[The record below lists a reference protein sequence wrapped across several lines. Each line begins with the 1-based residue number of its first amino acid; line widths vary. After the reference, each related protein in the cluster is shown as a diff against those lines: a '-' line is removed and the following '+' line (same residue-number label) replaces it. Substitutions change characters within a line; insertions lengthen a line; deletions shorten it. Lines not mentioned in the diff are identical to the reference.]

1 MLRRLLPLILT
12 ITLAFSA
19 TETIASEAIIERL
32 EGIVLRAPSQVAERT
47 PGISVVGLEIPQ
59 EARLRKVLAES
70 LGEPLTQGDLTLL
83 RHKILRHF
91 HAVHNHLVMVTL
103 PEQKIADGIIE
114 IVVTQSVLGEM
125 KVKGGSWSRHAAIAD
140 MIQLTPGKP
149 IDEEALIEQVGFVS
163 RHPFREAEVI
173 YAPGQEP
180 LTTDIEVI
188 IQDSKPVRIYLGS
201 ENTGLRQ
208 ISRWR
213 NFLGINWG
221 NAFGIGDVFSFQFAT
236 APNPKRFR
244 AYTFNY
250 THLFATRQILQ
261 FFGGYS
267 HACSE
272 PLENIARTTGYS
284 LQLSGRYDLPLSASQ
299 KWRQGLIFGAD
310 FKRMNSN
317 LEFTTTD
324 IADQHHNVNLMQAL
338 IGYTG
343 SIERSKV
350 QFEWAVDAVAS
361 PGGWLPDQKNSD
373 YDALRPGAHAA
384 YALSH
389 FDLSVLVALPAQF
402 QLLTSLRSQ
411 GTCCALLPSEQV
423 GIGGHD
429 SVRGYEERE
438 FTADMGIITNVEL
451 KSPPVKLMRA
461 KPKWHDALHVLI
473 FFDHGAGRNHRA
485 LPGLP
490 KARYLMSA
498 GPGMR
503 YTIGTHFSLR
513 FDVGFR
519 LHDEPS
525 ASKLK
530 TLPNFGIIA
539 LF

>member
-1 MLRRLLPLILT
+1 
-12 ITLAFSA
+12 
-19 TETIASEAIIERL
+19 
-32 EGIVLRAPSQVAERT
+32 
-47 PGISVVGLEIPQ
+47 
-59 EARLRKVLAES
+59 
-70 LGEPLTQGDLTLL
+70 
-83 RHKILRHF
+83 
-91 HAVHNHLVMVTL
+91 MVTL
-103 PEQKIADGIIE
+103 PEQHITDGIVE
-114 IVVTQSVLGEM
+114 LVVSQSVLGEV
-125 KVKGGSWSRHAAIAD
+125 KVKGTSWSKPEAIAD
-140 MIQLTPGKP
+140 MIRQTPGEP
-149 IDEEALIEQVGFVS
+149 IDERALIEQVGFVG

-180 LTTDIEVI
+180 LTTDVEVI
-188 IQDSKPVRIYLGS
+188 VKDSKPVRVYLGS

-221 NAFGIGDVFSFQFAT
+221 NVFGTGDILSFQCAA

-250 THLFATRQILQ
+250 THLFSTRQIIQL
-261 FFGGYS
+261 FGGYA
-267 HACSE
+267 HAHSE
-272 PLENIARTTGYS
+272 PIENIARTTGYS
-284 LQLSGRYDLPLSASQ
+284 LQVSSRYDLPLDSGV
-299 KWRQGLIFGAD
+299 KWRHGLIFGTD

-317 LEFTTTD
+317 LEFTTLD
-324 IADQHHNVNLMQAL
+324 IADEHHNVNLTQL
-338 IGYTG
+338 LVGYTG
-343 SIERSKV
+343 GLERSKV
-350 QFEWAVDAVAS
+350 QFEWTLDVIAS

-373 YDALRPGAHAA
+373 YGALRPGAHPT

-389 FDLSVLVALPAQF
+389 VDLSALIVLPANF
-402 QLLTSLRSQ
+402 QLLTSVRSQ
-411 GTCCALLPSEQV
+411 GTLRALLPSEQI

-451 KSPPVKLMRA
+451 KSPPMKLIRS
-461 KPKWHDALHVLI
+461 KPTWRDALHMLI
-473 FFDHGAGRNHRA
+473 FFDHGAGRNHRIV
-485 LPGLP
+485 PGLP

-503 YTIGTHFSLR
+503 YTIGEHFSVR

-525 ASKLK
+525 PSKFK